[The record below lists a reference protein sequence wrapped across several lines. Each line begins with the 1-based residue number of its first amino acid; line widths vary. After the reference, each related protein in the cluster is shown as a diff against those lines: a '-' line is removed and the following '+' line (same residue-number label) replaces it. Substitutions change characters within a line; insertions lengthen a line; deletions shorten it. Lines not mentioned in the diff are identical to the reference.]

1 MSIPLENR
9 GQRMPDQAETLMT
22 RSALDL
28 AQMVRSGE
36 VSARELVEAALARIE
51 ARRDL
56 NAFTFIDAE
65 SALAAADAI
74 HPGDTRPFAGVPTAV
89 KELNASAGQPL
100 TMGSDLFGDYR
111 PTYDAYAI
119 RRLRD
124 AGFVVV
130 GRTAAPEFGI
140 VPVTESRRFGA
151 TRNPWETSRT
161 PGGSSGGAGAAVAG
175 AMLPVAQG
183 SDGAGSLRIP
193 AACCGL
199 VGLKPSRGRISR
211 GPDLGD
217 DFLSVDGALTRTV
230 ADTARMLDVMQ
241 GYEMG
246 DSTWTPP
253 PSEPFAVQAQR
264 PPKRLRVAWTTVSP
278 LGTPVDSQCEGAV
291 ESAAELLTS
300 LGHDVYHT
308 TPPGWQAHELQ
319 PSFMALWG
327 GGVAMGVRFGAAVT
341 QRDPAPALME
351 PLTWNFYQLGT
362 TLTAADYAGAKTQL
376 QAHARKL
383 VAFFETYE
391 VLLMP
396 ALGQRPVRIG
406 EIDTCSE
413 DPWGA
418 FQRAAVF
425 TPFTP
430 IWNLTGQPAIS
441 LPLYQGDDG
450 LPLAVQFAG
459 PPLGE
464 GLLLSLATQLEA
476 ALPWADRRAPG
487 T

>member
-1 MSIPLENR
+1 
-9 GQRMPDQAETLMT
+9 MPDRAETLLT

-28 AQMVRSGE
+28 ARMVRAGE
-36 VSARELVEAALARIE
+36 VSARELVEAALTRIE

-56 NAFTFIDAE
+56 NAFTYLDADA
-65 SALAAADAI
+65 ALAAADAVR
-74 HPGDTRPFAGVPTAV
+74 PGDTRPFAGVPTAI
-89 KELNASAGQPL
+89 KELNATAHHPL
-100 TMGSDLFGDYR
+100 TMGSVLFGEFR
-111 PTYDAYAI
+111 PSYDAYTV

-124 AGFVVV
+124 AGFIVV
-130 GRTAAPEFGI
+130 GRTSAPEFGI
-140 VPVTESRRFGA
+140 APVTEPRRFGA
-151 TRNPWETSRT
+151 TRNPWDLSRT
-161 PGGSSGGAGAAVAG
+161 PGGSSGGAAAAVAG
-175 AMLPVAQG
+175 GVLPVAQG

-199 VGLKPSRGRISR
+199 VGLKASRGRVSK

-230 ADTARMLDVMQ
+230 AETAHLLDILQ

-246 DSTWTPP
+246 DATWAPP
-253 PSEPFAVQAQR
+253 PPEPFAVQAQR
-264 PPKRLRVAWTTVSP
+264 MPKRLRVAWTVVSP
-278 LGTPVDSQCEGAV
+278 LGTPVDAPCASAV
-291 ESAAELLTS
+291 ESAAGLLES
-300 LGHDVYHT
+300 LGHEVHQA
-308 TPPGWQAHELQ
+308 TPPGWQSPELQ

-327 GGVAMGVRFGAAVT
+327 GGIATGVRFGAAVT
-341 QRDPAPALME
+341 QREPAAELVE

-362 TLTAADYAGAKTQL
+362 TLSAADHAGARTQL

-383 VAFFETYE
+383 VAFFDTYD
-391 VLLMP
+391 VLLTP
-396 ALGQRPVRIG
+396 TLGQRPVRIG
-406 EIDTCSE
+406 EIDTCSD

-450 LPLAVQFAG
+450 LPLAVQLAG

-464 GLLLSLATQLEA
+464 GLLLALATQLEA
-476 ALPWADRRAPG
+476 ALPWAERRAPSV
-487 T
+487 